1 MTDIVVGTADG
12 EINAVRDECRG
23 AVDHQAASCLGSP
36 NRARPLEPIKEV
48 AFGDACVVA
57 GISPGCHDVKGLADQ
72 SKINAVADYQYL
84 IRKAGKWGNTQFVC
98 VGIGGMDL
106 GSVPST
112 VRRQGDLAIS
122 TSDSVIDL
130 DKLREQQFELH
141 TAQYIPHR

>member
-1 MTDIVVGTADG
+1 MGTADG

-23 AVDHQAASCLGSP
+23 AVDHQATGCLGSP
-36 NRARPLEPIKEV
+36 NSARPLEPIKEV

-72 SKINAVADYQYL
+72 SKINE
-84 IRKAGKWGNTQFVC
+84 FVC

-122 TSDSVIDL
+122 TSDSVID
-130 DKLREQQFELH
+130 RIAE
-141 TAQYIPHR
+141 TGGSSRSRIVGRRS